1 LASEKTRPGGR
12 TERTRIAVLQATLD
26 ELAERGYAALTVEAV
41 ADRAGIHK
49 TTLYRRWRNAEG
61 LVAAALLL
69 GTEQEWQAPDT
80 GTLEGDLAS
89 LTNELVHW
97 FADPAVSALPT
108 ASVSAAFQSEQ
119 AADAL
124 RTFYADRHERCAGI
138 VGRAIARGEAPSGTD
153 PIEVVRAACA
163 PIFYR
168 LFISRELVT
177 TAVAIAAARSTAIAV
192 KAGAYVGTSR

>member
-1 LASEKTRPGGR
+1 LPSDKTRPGGR
-12 TERTRIAVLQATLD
+12 TERTRLAVLQATLD

-41 ADRAGIHK
+41 AERAGIHK

-61 LVAAALLL
+61 LVAEALLL
-69 GTEQEWQAPDT
+69 GTEQEWTAPET

-89 LTNELVHW
+89 LTRELVYW
-97 FADPAVSALPT
+97 FTNPAVSALPT
-108 ASVSAAFQSEQ
+108 ASVSAGFQSEQ

-124 RTFYADRHERCAGI
+124 RVFYADRHERCAEI
-138 VGRAIARGEAPSGTD
+138 VAQAIVRGEAPDGTD

-168 LFISRELVT
+168 LFVSREPVT
-177 TAVAIAAARSTAIAV
+177 DAIADAVARSTAIAT
-192 KAGAYVGTSR
+192 KAGAY

>member
-1 LASEKTRPGGR
+1 MPSDKTRPGGR
-12 TERTRIAVLQATLD
+12 TERTRLAVLQATLD

-41 ADRAGIHK
+41 AERAGIHK

-61 LVAAALLL
+61 LVAEALLM
-69 GTEQEWQAPDT
+69 GTEQEWKAPET

-89 LTNELVHW
+89 LTRELVYW
-97 FADPAVSALPT
+97 FTDPAVSALPT
-108 ASVSAAFQSEQ
+108 ASVSAGFQSEQ

-124 RTFYADRHERCAGI
+124 RVFYADRHERCAEI
-138 VGRAIARGEAPSGTD
+138 VAQAIVRGEAPEGTD

-168 LFISRELVT
+168 LFVSREPVT
-177 TAVAIAAARSTAIAV
+177 DAVADAVARSTAIAT
-192 KAGAYVGTSR
+192 KAGAY